1 MKRVRV
7 IFMSILCYNNNME
20 NSMEYK
26 CTDRDEGLLLKE
38 VVRQRM
44 KISSHLMKKLKVQGS
59 ITVNGS
65 RAGVRLRVKAGDLVK
80 VFYPEERS
88 YFEPQNI
95 PLDVVYEDEDLLVV
109 NKQAGLIVH
118 PTHNFQ
124 DGTLAN
130 ALAFRMEQTGEH
142 FKPRFVNRL
151 DMNTSGLLI
160 VAKNA
165 HCQDFLSH
173 EMAGGRVKKQYL
185 AIVHGIVEEPG
196 TIDLPIDKDP
206 NHKARRMVTPD
217 GYPSVTHY
225 WPVETFD
232 AEDSGQIRGYSLVR
246 LKLDTGRTHQIRVH
260 MTHIGHPLVG
270 DELYAQLY
278 GYSENPVWMP
288 RQALHAE
295 ALEFTHPAG
304 GQTVSVTAPLPCDMK
319 NCLELLRKDLV
330 RKPEMV

>member
-1 MKRVRV
+1 M
-7 IFMSILCYNNNME
+7 FGLFLCQFCGIISGME
-20 NSMEYK
+20 NSVIYK
-26 CTDRDEGLLLKE
+26 CTQADEGLLLKE

-44 KISSHLMKKLKVQGS
+44 KISSHLMKKLKVQGG

-65 RAGVRLRVKAGDLVK
+65 RAGVRLRVKAGDVVK
-80 VFYPEERS
+80 INYPEERS
-88 YFEPQNI
+88 YFEPQDI
-95 PLDVVYEDEDLLVV
+95 PLDVVYEDEDLIVV
-109 NKQAGLIVH
+109 NKQPGLIVH
-118 PTHNFQ
+118 PTHNFP

-130 ALAFRMEQTGEH
+130 ALAFRMEQTGEV

-173 EMAGGRVKKQYL
+173 EMAAGRVEKHYL
-185 AIVHGIVEEPG
+185 AIVHGIVEDPG
-196 TIDLPIDKDP
+196 TVDLPIDKDP
-206 NHKARRMVTPD
+206 NHKARRMVIEG

-225 WPVETFD
+225 WPLKTFD
-232 AEDSGQIRGYSLVR
+232 SENSGNIRGYSLLR

-278 GYSENPVWMP
+278 GYTENPEWMP

-295 ALEFTHPAG
+295 RLEFPHPAG
-304 GQTVSVTAPLPCDMK
+304 DKTVSVSAPLPQDMK
-319 NCLELLRKDLV
+319 NCLELLSKSLV
-330 RKPEMV
+330 

>member
-1 MKRVRV
+1 M
-7 IFMSILCYNNNME
+7 FGLFLCQFCGIISGME
-20 NSMEYK
+20 NSVIYK
-26 CTDRDEGLLLKE
+26 CTQADEGLLLKE

-44 KISSHLMKKLKVQGS
+44 KISSHLMKKLKVQGG

-65 RAGVRLRVKAGDLVK
+65 RAGVRLRVKAGDVVK
-80 VFYPEERS
+80 INYPEERS
-88 YFEPQNI
+88 YFEPQDI

-109 NKQAGLIVH
+109 NKQPGLIVH
-118 PTHNFQ
+118 PTHNFP

-130 ALAFRMEQTGEH
+130 ALAFRMEQTGEV

-173 EMAGGRVKKQYL
+173 EMAADRVEKHYL

-196 TIDLPIDKDP
+196 TVDLPIDKDP
-206 NHKARRMVTPD
+206 NHKARRMVTEG

-225 WPVETFD
+225 WPLKTFD
-232 AEDSGQIRGYSLVR
+232 SENSGNIRGYSLLR

-278 GYSENPVWMP
+278 GYTENPEWMP

-295 ALEFTHPAG
+295 RLEFPHPAEG
-304 GQTVSVTAPLPCDMK
+304 KTVSAFAPLPQDMK
-319 NCLELLRKDLV
+319 NCLELLSKSLV
-330 RKPEMV
+330 

>member
-1 MKRVRV
+1 M
-7 IFMSILCYNNNME
+7 FGLFLCQFCGIISGME
-20 NSMEYK
+20 NSVIYK
-26 CTDRDEGLLLKE
+26 CTQADEGLLLKE

-44 KISSHLMKKLKVQGS
+44 KISSHLMKKLKVQGG
-59 ITVNGS
+59 ITVNGC
-65 RAGVRLRVKAGDLVK
+65 RAGVRLRVKAGDVVK
-80 VFYPEERS
+80 INYPEERS
-88 YFEPQNI
+88 YFEPQDI

-109 NKQAGLIVH
+109 NKQPGLIVH
-118 PTHNFQ
+118 PTHNFP

-130 ALAFRMEQTGEH
+130 ALAFRMEQTGEI

-173 EMAGGRVKKQYL
+173 EMAAGRVEKQYL

-196 TIDLPIDKDP
+196 TVDLPIDKDP
-206 NHKARRMVTPD
+206 NHKARRMVIEG

-225 WPVETFD
+225 WPLKTFD
-232 AEDSGQIRGYSLVR
+232 SENSGNIRGYSLLR

-278 GYSENPVWMP
+278 GYTENPEWML

-295 ALEFTHPAG
+295 RLEFPHPAG
-304 GQTVSVTAPLPCDMK
+304 DKTVSVSAPLPQDMK
-319 NCLELLRKDLV
+319 NCLELLSKSLV
-330 RKPEMV
+330 

>member
-1 MKRVRV
+1 M
-7 IFMSILCYNNNME
+7 FGLFLCQFCGIITAME
-20 NSMEYK
+20 NSVIYK
-26 CTDRDEGLLLKE
+26 CTQGDEGLLLKE

-44 KISSHLMKKLKVQGS
+44 KISSHLMKKLKVQGG

-65 RAGVRLRVKAGDLVK
+65 RAGVRLRVKAGDTVK
-80 VFYPEERS
+80 IIYPEERS
-88 YFEPQNI
+88 YFEPQGI

-109 NKQAGLIVH
+109 NKQPGLIVH
-118 PTHNFQ
+118 PTHNFP

-130 ALAFRMEQTGEH
+130 ALAFRMEQTGEI

-173 EMAGGRVKKQYL
+173 EMTDGRVEKQYL

-196 TIDLPIDKDP
+196 TVDLPIDKDP
-206 NHKARRMVTPD
+206 NHKARRMVTEG

-225 WPVETFD
+225 WPVQTFD
-232 AEDSGQIRGYSLVR
+232 SENSGSIRGYSLIR

-278 GYSENPVWMP
+278 GYDKDPEWMP

-295 ALEFTHPAG
+295 RLEFPHPAG
-304 GQTVSVTAPLPCDMK
+304 DKTVSVSAPLPQDMK
-319 NCLELLRKDLV
+319 NCLELLSKSLV
-330 RKPEMV
+330 